1 MPLQPSEVA
10 VLDKLYK
17 TLLSSSN
24 SDELL
29 LRYYLG
35 RQRFEHIGLALPPQY
50 RNGYDVFTS
59 GPAVVVD
66 SVVERQEVRS
76 LVLPGEDTA
85 DPRLRAIWDGSN
97 MDVQLQMFN
106 RDRRIYGRAFLSV
119 GTNEKDESRPLLRV
133 ESPREMVAM
142 IDQRHEVALAAARFY
157 GTDDATGRTP
167 THATLY
173 LPDVTVWLSWSSA
186 SNRWLEVDRDPHN
199 MGEVP
204 IFMHLSGRLSGSWEG
219 RSALTRPVLSAVDA
233 ACRNLT
239 NMQFAVESHG
249 IPRIFMTGVARGDF
263 VDAAGKPIPQWE
275 AYYNAIHTITNAQGK
290 VGQLEASDLK
300 NFETAQLMYAREMM
314 QATGFPA
321 SYFGVTTSNPPA
333 EGAIVGE
340 EKRLVRRTQLENT
353 EVGMTLGWAGA
364 MAYRFATGQ
373 GIEGNRVRVNWH
385 NPATPTESQRMDAT
399 VKAYQSKLISR
410 EGAWDR
416 LGMSEAEKA
425 KERAYFA
432 AELNDPTIQLAN
444 SLLNGS
450 TDAALGNA

>member
-1 MPLQPSEVA
+1 MALQPSELDA
-10 VLDKLYK
+10 LDKLYK
-17 TLLSSSN
+17 ALSASGGG
-24 SDELL
+24 DELL

-35 RQRFEHIGLALPPQY
+35 RQRLEHIGLALPPQY
-50 RNGYDVFTS
+50 RHGYDVFTS

-66 SVVERQEVRS
+66 SVVERQQVRS

-97 MDVQLQMFN
+97 MDTQLQMFN
-106 RDRRIYGRAFLSV
+106 RDRRIYSRAFLSV

-133 ESPREMVAM
+133 ESPREMAAM
-142 IDQRHEVALAAARFY
+142 VDVRHEVALAGARFY
-157 GTDDATGRTP
+157 GSDEATGRTP

-173 LPDVTVWLSWSSA
+173 LPDVTVWLQWSSL
-186 SNRWLEVDRDPHN
+186 SNRWLEVDRDRHVL
-199 MGEVP
+199 GEVP
-204 IFMHLSGRLSGSWEG
+204 IFMHLRGRLSGSWAG
-219 RSALTRPVLSAVDA
+219 RSALTPPILSAVDA

-249 IPRIFMTGVARGDF
+249 IPRMFMVGAARGDF
-263 VDAAGKPIPQWE
+263 LDSNGAPIPQWE
-275 AYYNAIHTITNAQGK
+275 AYYNAIHTLTNAQGK

-300 NFETAQLMYAREMM
+300 NFETAQMMYAREMM

-321 SYFGVTTSNPPA
+321 SYFGVSTANPSS
-333 EGAIVGE
+333 EGAIVAE
-340 EKRLVRRTQLENT
+340 EKRLVRTCESENT

-364 MAYRFATGQ
+364 LAYRLATGER
-373 GIEGNRVRVNWH
+373 IEGNRVRVNWH
-385 NPATPTESQRMDAT
+385 NPATPTEAQRMDAT

-416 LGMSEAEKA
+416 LGMTESEKA

-450 TDAALGNA
+450 TDAALGDA